1 MQPIRFLLALAL
13 TLTTA
18 FALQGVEGNE
28 PQTAPPAMEPAP
40 PPIPRGSSL
49 ETRSLATLAA
59 LRDSKAAK
67 IAELDALQS
76 GPLRTGD
83 SAADRLARIQTL
95 QSEIKKLQYDFDS
108 VATGIDVR
116 AFDLGVEAKF
126 DLLGE
131 VESLLKPI
139 VSELRSAT
147 EAPREMERLRG
158 ALEYA
163 AEHKVLAVTAVN
175 QLDDLIAI
183 AKAANEG
190 PLLGDALEQSRDEWQ
205 ARVRELENQRT
216 VASFQLEQHEARKRS
231 VIDSMQG
238 MFGEFFRTRGIN
250 LLLAAFT
257 FLGVLL
263 VLRAAYRLVNKR
275 MRKHSRGERK
285 FYARLIDV
293 LYFALTGMA
302 AVAGALLVLY
312 SAGDWAMLGLAILIL
327 LGLGWASKTAVPMF
341 FEQIRLLLNLG
352 AVREGERV
360 LYQGLVW
367 RVTRLSINTL
377 FVNPKLAGGVRRV
390 PLRDMIE
397 LRSRASA
404 PHEPWFPTSRNDWI
418 LIDGNRLGQITF
430 QSPEIVHVQLL
441 GGSLVH
447 YPTIDFLGVAIEN
460 LSTGFRINQRF
471 GIDYSHQA
479 TCTDEIPAKMQ
490 AHLERGL
497 HKQFDRECIAD
508 LRVEFI
514 EASASSLDYAI
525 LADFHAPA
533 GPHYQQIDRAIQR
546 LLVDACN
553 QEGWEIPFTQIT
565 LHQAASA

>member
-1 MQPIRFLLALAL
+1 MQLTRFLLALSL
-13 TLTTA
+13 TFAPATAIQGTGDTTS
-18 FALQGVEGNE
+18 QT
-28 PQTAPPAMEPAP
+28 PSSQTAPT
-40 PPIPRGSSL
+40 PRGASL
-49 ETRSLATLAA
+49 KTRSLSTLAA
-59 LRDSKAAK
+59 LRETKEDKQ
-67 IAELDALQS
+67 AELERVQAKFNPERDNASDHLERVRELQ
-76 GPLRTGD
+76 T
-83 SAADRLARIQTL
+83 
-95 QSEIKKLQYDFDS
+95 EIKKLQYDFDS

-116 AFDLGVEAKF
+116 AFDLGVEAEF
-126 DLLGE
+126 DLLEE
-131 VESLLKPI
+131 VEGLLKPI
-139 VSELRSAT
+139 VSELRSVT

-163 AEHKVLAVTAVN
+163 AEHQVLARAAVKK
-175 QLDDLIAI
+175 LDELIAL
-183 AKAANEG
+183 AVAAQSPES
-190 PLLGDALEQSRDEWQ
+190 LKSALEQSRKEWES
-205 ARVRELENQRT
+205 RVRELDNQRT

-231 VIDSMQG
+231 VIDSMKG
-238 MFGEFFRTRGIN
+238 MFGDFFRTRGIN
-250 LLLAAFT
+250 LLLAAMT

-263 VLRAAYRLVNKR
+263 VLRAAYRFVNKR

-285 FYARLIDV
+285 FYARVLDV
-293 LYFALTGMA
+293 LYFGLSGLA

-418 LIDGNRLGQITF
+418 LIDGDRLGQIIF
-430 QSPEIVHVQLL
+430 QSPEIVHVQML

-447 YPTIDFLGVAIEN
+447 YPTTDFMGVQIEN

-479 TCTDEIPAKMQ
+479 TSTRDIPAKMQ
-490 AHLERGL
+490 AFLTKGL
-497 HKQFDRECIAD
+497 HEQFDKDHLAE
-508 LRVEFI
+508 LKVEFI

-533 GPHYQQIDRAIQR
+533 GPQYQQIDRAIQR
-546 LLVDACN
+546 LLVEACN

-565 LHQAASA
+565 LHQAVGA